1 MADKIKI
8 EIVTPDAMV
17 VSDEVDEITVTG
29 AAGEFGVLPGHCH
42 MLSSLKIGEVNY
54 KNENVVKYLALGS
67 GYAEVGPDKITIL
80 AETAELSGDI
90 DVERAQG
97 AKIRA
102 EEAIGSLSKDEKE
115 YQEAESAFERATV
128 RLEVAA
134 RER

>member
-54 KNENVVKYLALGS
+54 KNENVVKYIALGS

-97 AKIRA
+97 AKSRA
-102 EEAIGSLSKDEKE
+102 EEAIGSLPKGEKE

-134 RER
+134 R